1 MKSKLLMRKLKMSVI
16 MVMHLEISVMKMKMS
31 MMKTKMSMMKTKM
44 LMMKTKISVMKM
56 KMSMMKTKMSMMK
69 TKISVMKLIT
79 MIHIKL
85 KSMQSVMHLT
95 VMTLMKNVMTFKMNY
110 SILK

>member
-31 MMKTKMSMMKTKM
+31 MMKTKMSMMK
-44 LMMKTKISVMKM
+44 
-56 KMSMMKTKMSMMK
+56 
-69 TKISVMKLIT
+69 LIT
-79 MIHIKL
+79 MIHMKL

-110 SILK
+110 SIWK

>member
-44 LMMKTKISVMKM
+44 
-56 KMSMMKTKMSMMK
+56 SMMKTKMSMMK
-69 TKISVMKLIT
+69 LIT
-79 MIHIKL
+79 MIPMKL
-85 KSMQSVMHLT
+85 KSMQSVMTFDIDDIDEECYDFQDELF
-95 VMTLMKNVMTFKMNY
+95 NFKMIIEY
-110 SILK
+110 SRD

>member
-1 MKSKLLMRKLKMSVI
+1 
-16 MVMHLEISVMKMKMS
+16 
-31 MMKTKMSMMKTKM
+31 
-44 LMMKTKISVMKM
+44 
-56 KMSMMKTKMSMMK
+56 
-69 TKISVMKLIT
+69 
-79 MIHIKL
+79 MIHMKL